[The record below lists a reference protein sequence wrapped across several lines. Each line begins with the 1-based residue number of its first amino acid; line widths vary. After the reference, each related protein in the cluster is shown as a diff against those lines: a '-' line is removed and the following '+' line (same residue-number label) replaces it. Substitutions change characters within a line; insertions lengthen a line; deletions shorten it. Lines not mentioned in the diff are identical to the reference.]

1 MRAPRSTSPAARTL
15 TIEAKRTSPSQKYVQ
30 SVALNGKTL
39 DRLWV
44 HHSELVN
51 GATLT
56 FTMGDQ
62 PNQQLGVDPK
72 VAPPSLTA

>member
-1 MRAPRSTSPAARTL
+1 
-15 TIEAKRTSPSQKYVQ
+15 
-30 SVALNGKTL
+30 
-39 DRLWV
+39 V

-51 GATLT
+51 NATLS

>member
-1 MRAPRSTSPAARTL
+1 
-15 TIEAKRTSPSQKYVQ
+15 
-30 SVALNGKTL
+30 
-39 DRLWV
+39 
-44 HHSELVN
+44 VN

-62 PNQQLGVDPK
+62 PNQQLGTHQK